1 MAIWSDIVTP
11 AELTGYVRESAE
23 NYEASKGTLARW
35 LPNRQVGD
43 IVARF
48 FKGDSGLVPE
58 ANFRAYDAAPE
69 VGARPRGRKV
79 TIDLPALGQNI
90 PVSEY
95 VQLRSRNASDEELRN
110 EILRTADRVVRAV
123 SDRIERQRGIVL
135 ATGKATIDQANY
147 VSEDDFGRAPELTLT
162 ANTLWS
168 AGTTGRM
175 EQLENW
181 ADIYEQFANERAGA
195 LVMGRRAARLL
206 RAGDDFRVNTIGAT
220 GTASTEQTNAL
231 LEDNGLPPIYVYER
245 KTYSGRV
252 LPEDTVLFLPAPVD
266 PSDAEGTT
274 LGATVWG
281 RTLSAQEPEFEI
293 AAEEQPGIVA
303 GVYRHQQPPMIA
315 EVVSDAIG
323 LPVLA
328 NANQSMAVK
337 VL

>member
-35 LPNRQVGD
+35 LPNQSVGD

-48 FKGDSGLVPE
+48 FQGESGLVPE
-58 ANFRAYDAAPE
+58 AQYRAYDAAPE
-69 VGARPRGRKV
+69 VGAAPRGRRV

-95 VQLRSRNASDEELRN
+95 VQLRSRNASDEEMRN
-110 EILRTADRVVRAV
+110 VIFKTADRVVRAV
-123 SDRIERQRGIVL
+123 SDRVERQRGSVL
-135 ATGKATIDQANY
+135 TTGKAVIDQRNF
-147 VSEDDFGRAPELTLT
+147 VSEDDFGRAPQLTVT
-162 ANTLWS
+162 ANTLWA

-175 EQLENW
+175 EQLESW
-181 ADIYEQFANERAGA
+181 ADIYEQYANERAGA
-195 LVMGRRAARLL
+195 LVMSRRAARML

-220 GTASTEQTNAL
+220 GTASLEQANGL
-231 LEDNGLPPIYVYER
+231 LGDNGLPQIYVYER

-252 LPEDTVLFLPAPVD
+252 LPEDTILFLPEPVD

-274 LGATVWG
+274 LGATIWG
-281 RTLSAQEPEFEI
+281 RTLTAQEPEFEI

-328 NANQSMAVK
+328 NANQSMAIK